1 VIRTLHEVHNEIGH
15 LTDRDKGANH
25 VGELLSLDQP
35 RQDCPTHLNVPA
47 FTEADNFVPDP
58 KAEEPFDSEP
68 LPAEG
73 NFIGFLYVLLK
84 SKLALSDGSKESREA
99 ILADFNN
106 LKTRGE
112 ARGFGDEVKEL
123 VDVKQIE
130 AMTQADALSQN
141 LFFMDKA
148 LEGMGKAIDPNLFFS
163 IVNHL
168 GPAAY
173 NQDAAH
179 VACSDPSELNTVKK
193 NFLINKLGMEDSPQL
208 DEMIQDV
215 CQKMGKS
222 NRRKNRAIFY
232 YLLTVMLEKESVFA

>member
-1 VIRTLHEVHNEIGH
+1 
-15 LTDRDKGANH
+15 
-25 VGELLSLDQP
+25 
-35 RQDCPTHLNVPA
+35 
-47 FTEADNFVPDP
+47 
-58 KAEEPFDSEP
+58 
-68 LPAEG
+68 
-73 NFIGFLYVLLK
+73 
-84 SKLALSDGSKESREA
+84 
-99 ILADFNN
+99 
-106 LKTRGE
+106 
-112 ARGFGDEVKEL
+112 
-123 VDVKQIE
+123 
-130 AMTQADALSQN
+130 MTQADALSQN